1 MDYELVLIK
10 KLKDYEKGK
19 NLVAKSYISLAEI
32 NDTSG
37 LFVRWFTLK
46 ESVGKNLSDEYF
58 YKSHGWSKV
67 DFKNILKLR
76 DTELN
81 FIKEHYIKDQEIDWK
96 GFEDH
101 VRIFNTK
108 CSLAP
113 LSPPNLFWLQIN
125 KTEV

>member
-19 NLVAKSYISLAEI
+19 DLVAKSYISLAEI

-46 ESVGKNLSDEYF
+46 ETSKKLSDEYF
-58 YKSHGWSKV
+58 YKSQGWAKF
-67 DFKNILKLR
+67 DFKSILKLR
-76 DTELN
+76 DLELN

-101 VRIFNTK
+101 VRFFNTK
-108 CSLAP
+108 SPLAP
-113 LSPPNLFWLQIN
+113 FSPPNLFWLQIN

>member
-1 MDYELVLIK
+1 MDYELVLVK
-10 KLKDYEKGK
+10 KLKDCEKGK
-19 NLVAKSYISLAEI
+19 DLVAKSYISLAEI

-76 DTELN
+76 DLELN

-101 VRIFNTK
+101 VRVFNTK

-113 LSPPNLFWLQIN
+113 FLPPNLFWLQIN
-125 KTEV
+125 RTEV